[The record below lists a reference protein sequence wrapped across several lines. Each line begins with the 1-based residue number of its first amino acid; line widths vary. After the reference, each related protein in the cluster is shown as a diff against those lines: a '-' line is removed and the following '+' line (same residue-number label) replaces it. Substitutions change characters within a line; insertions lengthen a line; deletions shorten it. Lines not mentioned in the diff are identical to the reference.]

1 MVSGTGMRCVD
12 HGWLLHQPQEATAL
26 CSCPPAGREFA
37 SGSKVKD
44 MVTGAVAMAEF
55 AHVVA
60 AKYPVTWCYTPTT
73 VRKTSSTTTSVR

>member
-1 MVSGTGMRCVD
+1 MCRSWLAFASASGSDGIVQLSTG
-12 HGWLLHQPQEATAL
+12 
-26 CSCPPAGREFA
+26 GREFA